1 MSYRLYYA
9 ERSAAMGAR
18 VILEEIG
25 APYELIRTDI
35 SPDSAREPQLLALNP
50 NGWIPVL
57 VWEEGAIYECG
68 AITIFLCDRH
78 PEIQLAP
85 DATDPDRGLFLQ
97 WLFFFSSSLQN
108 AYQMTYYSN
117 RFCASSEDEAS
128 VRCRSTSRLEE
139 LWQVVDD
146 AIGDKDWLLGKRFSA
161 ADIYLFMLTTWLSES
176 YQHPAVDSFA
186 NVNRVAT
193 KVMQRPAVRSIYES
207 YISDIATG
215 NKHPPWPS

>member
-25 APYELIRTDI
+25 APYKLIRTDI
-35 SPDSAREPQLLALNP
+35 SPGSAREPELLALNP

-68 AITIFLCDRH
+68 AITVFLCDRH

-85 DATDPDRGLFLQ
+85 GATDPERGLFLQ

-128 VRCRSTSRLEE
+128 VKRRSTSRLEE

-193 KVMQRPAVRSIYES
+193 KVMQRPVVRSIYES
-207 YISDIATG
+207 YISGITAG
-215 NKHPPWPS
+215 KKSNP

>member
-9 ERSAAMGAR
+9 DRSAAMGAR
-18 VILEEIG
+18 VVLEEIG
-25 APYELIRTDI
+25 TPYELIQTDI
-35 SPDSAREPQLLALNP
+35 SPELAREPELLALNP

-78 PEIQLAP
+78 PEVQLAP
-85 DATDPDRGLFLQ
+85 DATDPERGLFLQ

-117 RFCASSEDEAS
+117 RFCASSENEAS
-128 VRCRSTSRLEE
+128 VRRRSTSRLQE

-146 AIGDKDWLLGKRFSA
+146 AIGEEDWLLGKRFSA

-176 YQHPAVDSFA
+176 HQHPAVDSFS
-186 NVNRVAT
+186 NVNRIAT
-193 KVMQRPAVRSIYES
+193 KVMQRPSVRSIYES
-207 YISDIATG
+207 YISDIEAHNNRT
-215 NKHPPWPS
+215 P

>member
-9 ERSAAMGAR
+9 DRSAAMGAR
-18 VILEEIG
+18 VVLEEIG
-25 APYELIRTDI
+25 APYELIQTDI
-35 SPDSAREPQLLALNP
+35 SPELAREPELLALNP

-85 DATDPDRGLFLQ
+85 DATDPERGLFLQ

-117 RFCASSEDEAS
+117 RFCASSENEAS
-128 VRCRSTSRLEE
+128 VKRRSTSRLQE

-146 AIGDKDWLLGKRFSA
+146 AIGEEDWLLGKQFSA

-176 YQHPAVDSFA
+176 HQHPAVDSFV

-193 KVMQRPAVRSIYES
+193 KVMQRPSVRSIYKS
-207 YISDIATG
+207 YISDIEAD
-215 NKHPPWPS
+215 NKRTP